1 MSRPLH
7 ESDMATEL
15 QLAAQRHELF
25 LEYQPQLDLRTGDL
39 AGVEALM
46 RWQSPTFGR
55 VRPDVFIP
63 LAERTGAIDDL
74 TEWGLRTALWQWL
87 AWRDQGVKV
96 DIAFNISALTLR
108 DVDFPDYL
116 QRLCLLQGVPCE
128 ALTLEVTE
136 GATQNIVPLLDTLT
150 RFRIKGMG
158 LALDDFGTGYSSLLQ
173 LRQLPYTEIKID
185 CCFIEDAATN
195 EESAVIVKSVIDL
208 AHGLGLVATAEGVED
223 EATLVLLCDL
233 GCDRVQ
239 GYYVAEAMRGTDLV
253 PWMMETLDQWRWAC
267 AEQAASA
274 HPPEEKPL
282 LASAR

>member
-1 MSRPLH
+1 MSRPAH

-15 QLAAQRHELF
+15 QLAAQRHELY
-25 LEYQPQLDLRTGDL
+25 LEYQPKIALATGEL

-46 RWQSPTFGR
+46 RWQSPRFGA
-55 VRPDVFIP
+55 VRPDTFIP
-63 LAERTGAIDDL
+63 LAEQTGAIDAL
-74 TEWGLRTALWQWL
+74 TEWGLRAALWQWL

-136 GATQNIVPLLDTLT
+136 GATQSIVPLLDTLT

-158 LALDDFGTGYSSLLQ
+158 LSLDDFGTGYSSLLQ
-173 LRQLPYTEIKID
+173 LRQLPYTELKID
-185 CCFIEDAATN
+185 CCFIADVATD
-195 EESAVIVKSVIDL
+195 EESSVIVKSVIDL

-223 EATLVLLCDL
+223 EATMTRLCEL
-233 GCDRVQ
+233 GCDRAQ
-239 GYYVAEAMRGTDLV
+239 GFFIAEPLRGTGLV
-253 PWMMETLDQWRWAC
+253 PWMLDSMEKWRSAC
-267 AEQAASA
+267 GGLRLPANDEHRVAA
-274 HPPEEKPL
+274 
-282 LASAR
+282 AR

>member
-1 MSRPLH
+1 MRLPRPRHGDRRQLPARISASQARRRRHRPRHARRRRHRAAPLPCRRAMLGAGADRQRLRPASARFLDAARRGARPQHARAARQAGASRRARGRTRLLLRKESRMSRPVH

-96 DIAFNISALTLR
+96 GIAFNISALTLR

-116 QRLCLLQGVPCE
+116 QRLCLQ
-128 ALTLEVTE
+128 
-136 GATQNIVPLLDTLT
+136 
-150 RFRIKGMG
+150 
-158 LALDDFGTGYSSLLQ
+158 
-173 LRQLPYTEIKID
+173 
-185 CCFIEDAATN
+185 
-195 EESAVIVKSVIDL
+195 
-208 AHGLGLVATAEGVED
+208 
-223 EATLVLLCDL
+223 
-233 GCDRVQ
+233 
-239 GYYVAEAMRGTDLV
+239 
-253 PWMMETLDQWRWAC
+253 
-267 AEQAASA
+267 
-274 HPPEEKPL
+274 
-282 LASAR
+282 

>member
-1 MSRPLH
+1 MLRAGADRQRLRPSGARFLDAPRRGARPQHARAARQAGASRRARGRARLLLRKESRMSRPLH
-7 ESDMATEL
+7 QSDMATEL

-55 VRPDVFIP
+55 VGPDVFIP

-96 DIAFNISALTLR
+96 GIAFNISALILR

-116 QRLCLLQGVPCE
+116 QRLCLRQGVPCE

-173 LRQLPYTEIKID
+173 LRQLP
-185 CCFIEDAATN
+185 
-195 EESAVIVKSVIDL
+195 
-208 AHGLGLVATAEGVED
+208 
-223 EATLVLLCDL
+223 
-233 GCDRVQ
+233 
-239 GYYVAEAMRGTDLV
+239 
-253 PWMMETLDQWRWAC
+253 
-267 AEQAASA
+267 
-274 HPPEEKPL
+274 
-282 LASAR
+282 